1 MRSAIFALLIVSCSS
16 TGCSKA
22 HTPPSG
28 DLAYGQRQADP
39 EIAPS
44 TVTSDNQRAQR
55 DFDRAAAAW
64 RSGDYPDAQQRFDSF
79 LKDHPTDVLAPKAEL
94 WLVRT
99 YVSRGDTD
107 SARRALKDL
116 AAHGADQEIR
126 GTAEIYLAFVSQLD
140 GDKREARAQ
149 IRRLIERQPDI
160 HIVDGIVP
168 EQDTPLM
175 AAMLAD
181 TRLRQ
186 GEFLTALQDL
196 EIVERS
202 SSDDAMK
209 AWAVSSGMTVARQ
222 VLEPEALD
230 GLLRAESSFQRAIA
244 VGARVHRALAEGQ
257 IEQGAQAFQLGGP
270 ALLIHDLEQE
280 YVALQNTL
288 ALSGAINT
296 PMFGLAVSLSGAD
309 RQAGQAALRGM
320 FLAQRSFEPRPRSVD
335 LLIEDTKGTRLGAR
349 EAVQALCDKGVPL
362 IIGPIE
368 RGLVST
374 ARNTAHACGAF
385 YVGLETL
392 ADSNTKQ
399 VRMSL
404 DAGEEAR
411 TLIQYAHTQG
421 AQTIAIVTESPSA
434 AFFEQMVDVANQEAQ
449 KRGMRVQRTVD
460 VDIESLQSS
469 SERAATQ
476 LVSAGVD
483 AIVFAVS
490 DSTMTALSSYLAAQ
504 GLWPS
509 DRGRGKGPHYLGT
522 SFAWSP
528 RLALNSGRYVQGM
541 VFASWLPESLPRTQ
555 AFRSSF
561 ESTFG
566 SLPGVIE
573 AFAFDAANFA
583 RVLLL
588 DVGARE
594 GRTMQELLDAE
605 FSFRGATGEW
615 TWTASEQQHAP
626 TLMRIDQGE
635 PKSL

>member
-1 MRSAIFALLIVSCSS
+1 MFALLIMSCSS

-22 HTPPSG
+22 HAPPST
-28 DLAYGQRQADP
+28 DLLYGQRHTDP
-39 EIAPS
+39 AVAPS
-44 TVTSDNQRAQR
+44 TVTSDDQGAQR
-55 DFDRAAAAW
+55 DFDRAASSW
-64 RSGDYPDAQQRFDSF
+64 RGGDYQDAQQRFESF
-79 LKDHPTDVLAPKAEL
+79 LRDYPTDVLAPKAEL

-116 AAHGADQEIR
+116 AAHGRDQQTR
-126 GTAEIYLAFVSQLD
+126 GIAEIYLAFVSQLD
-140 GDKREARAQ
+140 GDKRGARAQ
-149 IRRLIERQPDI
+149 ILRLLQSDPDI

-175 AAMLAD
+175 AALLAD

-186 GEFLTALQDL
+186 GAFLGALQDL

-202 SSDDAMK
+202 STDEAMK

-222 VLEPEALD
+222 VLDVDALD
-230 GLLRAESSFQRAIA
+230 ALVRGESSFQRAVA
-244 VGARVHRALAEGQ
+244 VGARVHRALDEGEV
-257 IEQGAQAFQLGGP
+257 EQGATAFQLAGP
-270 ALLIHDLEQE
+270 ALLMHDLEQE

-296 PMFGLAVSLSGAD
+296 PMFGLAISLSGAD

-335 LLIEDTKGTRLGAR
+335 LLIKDTKGTRSGAR
-349 EAVQALCDKGVPL
+349 EAVQALCDRGVPL

-374 ARNTAHACGAF
+374 VRDGARACGAL

-392 ADSNTKQ
+392 AESNTKQ

-404 DAGEEAR
+404 DAAEEAR
-411 TLIQYAHTQG
+411 TLIQHAHAQG
-421 AQTIAIVTESPSA
+421 ARTLAIVTESPAA
-434 AFFEQMVDVANQEAQ
+434 AFFEQMKDVVAQEAQ
-449 KRGMRVQRTVD
+449 SRGMAIQRTVH
-460 VDIESLQSS
+460 VDIGSLQPA
-469 SERAATQ
+469 SERAAKQ
-476 LVSAGVD
+476 LVSADVD

-504 GLWPS
+504 GVWPR
-509 DRGRGKGPHYLGT
+509 DRGRGKGPHYLGS

-528 RLALNSGRYVQGM
+528 MLASNSGRYVQGM
-541 VFASWLPESLPRTQ
+541 VFASWLSESRPPAQ

-566 SLPGVIE
+566 SLPGVME
-573 AFAFDAANFA
+573 AFAFDAASLA
-583 RVLLL
+583 RILLL
-588 DVGARE
+588 DVGARD
-594 GRTMQELLDAE
+594 GRTMQDLLDAE
-605 FSFRGATGEW
+605 FSFRGATGDW
-615 TWTASEQQHAP
+615 TWTASEQRHAP
-626 TLMRIDQGE
+626 TLMRIDHGE